1 MIPNKLSFEE
11 YYNHPP
17 TSSIHFAATMKELY
31 IEWEKIKVYI
41 RKYESGE
48 KLIN

>member
-11 YYNHPP
+11 YYNYPP
-17 TSSIHFAATMKELY
+17 TSSLHFAISMRELY
-31 IEWEKIKVYI
+31 DEWEKIKVYI
-41 RKYESGE
+41 RKNERGE

>member
-11 YYNHPP
+11 YYNYPP
-17 TSSIHFAATMKELY
+17 TSSIHFAVTMKELY

-41 RKYESGE
+41 TKYENGE